1 MNLRRKAVVCC
12 WEYITF
18 ANDGLRLTKI
28 KKFPLASACAIFAN
42 DGLRLTKVKS
52 FSMASVCALFVSDEK
67 VLFNSSRL
75 VGGIFGKSSR
85 LANSC
90 ASEQA
95 A

>member
-12 WEYITF
+12 WEYIT
-18 ANDGLRLTKI
+18 
-28 KKFPLASACAIFAN
+28 FAN